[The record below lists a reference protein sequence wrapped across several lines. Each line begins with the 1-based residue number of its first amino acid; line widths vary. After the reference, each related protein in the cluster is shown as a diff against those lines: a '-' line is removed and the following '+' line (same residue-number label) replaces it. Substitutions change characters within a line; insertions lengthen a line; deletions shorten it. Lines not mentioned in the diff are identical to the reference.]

1 MIQLI
6 DSTPLR
12 ETSLVL
18 IYFYIE
24 FFESKY
30 IIHFSV
36 MYSIHKSGAT
46 KRKERHLREEQ
57 LKQET
62 SKLPKLDTFFNLQ
75 SQSQELPAE
84 DYELSTPTS
93 SFVPLGDSFVSNSN
107 EYLQ

>member
-6 DSTPLR
+6 DSTPSK

-30 IIHFSV
+30 ILHFSV
-36 MYSIHKSGAT
+36 MHLIHKSGAT

-57 LKQET
+57 
-62 SKLPKLDTFFNLQ
+62 
-75 SQSQELPAE
+75 
-84 DYELSTPTS
+84 
-93 SFVPLGDSFVSNSN
+93 
-107 EYLQ
+107 